1 MAKRDRPQSAPHE
14 PHRRL
19 RRRQR
24 DWAVEGKPFP
34 ITEEDA
40 AYVRT
45 LLVHED
51 QHILAFN
58 KPSGISAQAGAAGIK
73 TLDRLLTA
81 FAKSNGKRPQLVHR
95 LDRETSGII
104 VAARNYPAAGF
115 LGKAFAE
122 RRTAKTYLALACGEN
137 LPEEGTFDTALKRW
151 RNPLGFDAMRAAA
164 PDDPEGD
171 PALTK
176 FATLAGGPGWRLL
189 RMEPVTGR
197 MHQLRAHLAHAGAPI
212 AGDHKYGGLNSIGAA
227 PIPRLMLH
235 ALSITIPHPEGGE
248 ITLNASPP
256 EAFETVMRS
265 LGAKEALEGL

>member
-1 MAKRDRPQSAPHE
+1 MTKPEWRQPRAKDPHQKF
-14 PHRRL
+14 P
-19 RRRQR
+19 RRQR

-40 AYVRT
+40 AFVRT

-58 KPSGISAQAGAAGIK
+58 KPSGISAQAGKEGIK

-95 LDRETSGII
+95 LDRETSGVI

-122 RRTAKTYLALACGEN
+122 RRTAKTYLALACGDN
-137 LPEEGTFDTALKRW
+137 IADEGTFDTALKRY
-151 RNPLGFDAMRAAA
+151 RDPRGFDAMRAAA

-171 PALTK
+171 AALTK
-176 FATLAGGPGWRLL
+176 YRTLAGGAGWRLL
-189 RMEPVTGR
+189 HMEPVTGR
-197 MHQLRAHLAHAGAPI
+197 MHQLRAHLALAGAPI
-212 AGDHKYGGLNSIGAA
+212 AADQKYGGLNGIGAVQ
-227 PIPRLMLH
+227 IPRLMLH
-235 ALSITIPHPEGGE
+235 ALSITLPHPDGGD
-248 ITLNASPP
+248 ITLRAPPP
-256 EAFETVMRS
+256 EAFETVMQG
-265 LGAKEALEGL
+265 LGAPEALEAL

>member
-1 MAKRDRPQSAPHE
+1 MAKPEWRQPRAKDPQQK
-14 PHRRL
+14 L
-19 RRRQR
+19 QRRQR

-58 KPSGISAQAGAAGIK
+58 KPSGISAQAGKEGIK

-122 RRTAKTYLALACGEN
+122 RRTAKTYLALACGDN
-137 LPEEGTFDTALKRW
+137 LSEEGVFDTALKRY
-151 RNPLGFDAMRAAA
+151 RDPRGFDAMRAAA
-164 PDDPEGD
+164 PDDPDGD

-176 FATLAGGPGWRLL
+176 YQTLAAGKGWRLL

-197 MHQLRAHLAHAGAPI
+197 MHQLRAHLALAGAPI
-212 AGDHKYGGLNSIGAA
+212 AADYKYSGLTSIGAV

-235 ALSITIPHPEGGE
+235 ALSITIPHPDGGE
-248 ITLNASPP
+248 IKLNAPPP
-256 EAFETVMRS
+256 EAFETVMHG
-265 LGAKEALEGL
+265 LGKPEALEGL